1 LRKSLRRKI
10 KAPPVPKANFI
21 TLGQGVDTQRRLLAV
36 HPKASASGNDQEPVF
51 STLLDDAHE
60 DLGFSSGRRD
70 LCAPNKRPGIREAV
84 RGTG

>member
-1 LRKSLRRKI
+1 M

-21 TLGQGVDTQRRLLAV
+21 TLGQGVDTQRRLFAV

-60 DLGFSSGRRD
+60 HRVLSWARRGFR
-70 LCAPNKRPGIREAV
+70 APNKRHGVREAV
-84 RGTG
+84 G